1 MNKTKKEKENKNIFT
16 IPEANW
22 ISFKSR
28 FEKLQKKADKL
39 GVGGS
44 IAYRVI
50 QEKTI
55 WVDMGD
61 SILSTGKKMKAFE
74 IEVFGSAPKYEGWT
88 FIGRLEHDQVIGTIV
103 RTAPGYTVPSTYYEA
118 EHTNCDHCKT
128 NRFRKDTFV
137 LGHENGEYKQVG
149 RQCIKDFLGHE
160 KPERIAQYFSF
171 LFQVEDMAE
180 EYEGMSGSGGE
191 RYEYFDLISWLA
203 TTSAVIRA
211 YGWLSRTK
219 AKESDYALSTSDI
232 VSAITER
239 PKGTKKRYPEVEV
252 TEADKQEARDTIE
265 WVVEKFKDKEGYMMS
280 EYELNIY
287 KIAKA
292 GLVDYWKGGFASSII
307 LYVRKEKGLL
317 EERERESKT
326 SEYYG
331 EVGTRVSVEQL
342 ILTFKTS
349 FDTQYGTTHLYKFKK
364 EQYTFVW
371 FSSNCMGGYIN
382 NEFVEYAIGDVFN
395 ITGRI
400 KKHEEYRDI
409 KQTVLTRCKLEVK
422 AYHEKENQ

>member
-1 MNKTKKEKENKNIFT
+1 MKEKENKNIFT

-28 FEKLQKKADKL
+28 FAKLQKKAEKL
-39 GVGGS
+39 GVGGA
-44 IAYRVI
+44 IGYRII
-50 QEKTI
+50 QEKEI
-55 WVDMGD
+55 WIDNGND
-61 SILSTGKKMKAFE
+61 IIGFCGKKIRAYE
-74 IEVFGSAPKYEGWT
+74 IEVFGNAPKYEGWT

-103 RTAPGYTVPSTYYEA
+103 RSAPGETVPSKYYEA

-128 NRFRKDTFV
+128 KRFRKDTFI
-137 LGHENGEYKQVG
+137 LKHENGTYKQVG

-160 KPERIAQYFSF
+160 KPERIAQFFTY
-171 LFQVEDMAE
+171 LYQIEDMAE
-180 EYEGMSGSGGE
+180 EYEGMSESGGE
-191 RYEYFDLISWLA
+191 RYEYFDLTGWLA
-203 TTSAVIRA
+203 HTCSAIRA
-211 YGWLSRTK
+211 YGWLSKTK
-219 AKESDYALSTSDI
+219 AKETDFALSTSDI
-232 VSAITER
+232 VGNIFYKPSRLKKDYKEMEITD
-239 PKGTKKRYPEVEV
+239 
-252 TEADKQEARDTIE
+252 ADIQEAKDSIE

-317 EERERESKT
+317 EEREIARKT

-331 EVGTRVSVEQL
+331 EVGTRVTVEQL
-342 ILTFKTS
+342 VLTFKTS

-371 FSSNCMGGYIN
+371 FSSNSMGEYIN

-400 KKHEEYRDI
+400 KKHEEYRDV
-409 KQTVLTRCKLEVK
+409 KQTVLTRCKLEAK
-422 AYHEKENQ
+422 AYLKEENQ